1 METARDGDCA
11 PGGTVRCAASV
22 SSDDGARARGTTTPA
37 RSMTMD
43 DDDAI
48 GRADDDDDDDD
59 GDVLRGAWLMKRSD
73 ATKTWNRRWVRVTNG
88 RLEFRK
94 RADPEGTP
102 SSSCALADVAGCVVS
117 SLNIHGQRER
127 AGCGIY
133 VEIKGKGS
141 TEGVFLCAE
150 TPREATRWVEAFRDA
165 RASAPREGARTRVDA
180 RNDAVDARA
189 RDERRRAS
197 VRGGGALVAS
207 ARSEVDATSPSGSLD
222 TRGRVLDTFGAM
234 ELALQAKDELL
245 AAEAAGKSSLESALR
260 AEGKLNAELQKK
272 VLALRERLDSREKEL
287 RLVRENLDVEKEYA
301 RELKEQ
307 LDEALTH
314 ATEME
319 DTASAATVEI
329 ERLDRELADAKST
342 RERME
347 EALMSEGDYLRRR
360 EAEEFQRQR
369 HLETQLDE
377 AKRRIDELE
386 AKHEREM
393 AEVRRRAA
401 HKVAVASAT
410 EQELLLSRDRLLS
423 ELARMRRE
431 GYETVLH
438 TNRDTGQVSATPTPT
453 RARTATMPTTPSRL
467 GQVSPSPRRVTFQ
480 DAVRVH
486 RVRDSPSAPRSHA
499 SHPEPEST
507 PDRTRRALF
516 QRASRS
522 PGKHLEASAVI
533 DRLDSPGTHG
543 CRVQ

>member
-1 METARDGDCA
+1 M
-11 PGGTVRCAASV
+11 
-22 SSDDGARARGTTTPA
+22 
-37 RSMTMD
+37 
-43 DDDAI
+43 
-48 GRADDDDDDDD
+48 
-59 GDVLRGAWLMKRSD
+59 
-73 ATKTWNRRWVRVTNG
+73 
-88 RLEFRK
+88 
-94 RADPEGTP
+94 
-102 SSSCALADVAGCVVS
+102 
-117 SLNIHGQRER
+117 
-127 AGCGIY
+127 
-133 VEIKGKGS
+133 
-141 TEGVFLCAE
+141 
-150 TPREATRWVEAFRDA
+150 
-165 RASAPREGARTRVDA
+165 
-180 RNDAVDARA
+180 
-189 RDERRRAS
+189 
-197 VRGGGALVAS
+197 
-207 ARSEVDATSPSGSLD
+207 D

-260 AEGKLNAELQKK
+260 SEGKLNAELQKK

-307 LDEALTH
+307 LDDALMH

-319 DTASAATVEI
+319 DTASAATIEI

-386 AKHEREM
+386 LKHEGEI
-393 AEVRRRAA
+393 AEVRRRTA

-438 TNRDTGQVSATPTPT
+438 TNRETGQVSATPTPP
-453 RARTATMPTTPSRL
+453 RARTASMPTTPSRL

-486 RVRDSPSAPRSHA
+486 RVRDSPSAPRSYA

-516 QRASRS
+516 QRASHS
-522 PGKHLEASAVI
+522 PGKNLEASAVI

>member
-1 METARDGDCA
+1 MEATTSREDVAE
-11 PGGTVRCAASV
+11 ASV
-22 SSDDGARARGTTTPA
+22 GVSVGRSASTHGARGREATTPS
-37 RSMTMD
+37 RSVTMD
-43 DDDAI
+43 DDDDEE
-48 GRADDDDDDDD
+48 GDDD
-59 GDVLRGAWLMKRSD
+59 GGDARRGAWLMKRSD
-73 ATKTWNRRWVRVTNG
+73 KTKTWNRRWVRVVNG
-88 RLEFRK
+88 RLEFRT
-94 RADPEGTP
+94 RADEGGTP
-102 SSSCALADVAGCVVS
+102 SSSCALGDVAGCVVS
-117 SLNIHGQRER
+117 SLNIHGERER

-133 VEIKGKGS
+133 IDIKGS
-141 TEGVFLCAE
+141 REGVFLCAE
-150 TPREATRWVEAFRDA
+150 TPREAKRWVEAFRDA
-165 RASAPREGARTRVDA
+165 RASARRDGAKTRVDA
-180 RNDAVDARA
+180 RNDAVDARS
-189 RDERRRAS
+189 RGERRRENDI
-197 VRGGGALVAS
+197 GALVVS
-207 ARSEVDATSPSGSLD
+207 PRSGADATSPGGSLD

-260 AEGKLNAELQKK
+260 SEGKLNAELQKK

-307 LDEALTH
+307 LDDALMH

-319 DTASAATVEI
+319 DTASAATIEI

-386 AKHEREM
+386 LKHEGEI
-393 AEVRRRAA
+393 AEVRRRTA

-438 TNRDTGQVSATPTPT
+438 TNRETGQVSATPTPT
-453 RARTATMPTTPSRL
+453 RARTASIPTTPSRL

-486 RVRDSPSAPRSHA
+486 RVRDSPSAPRSYA

-516 QRASRS
+516 QRASHS
-522 PGKHLEASAVI
+522 PGKNLEASAVI